1 MSELNGARSARRRQ
15 PLSSQALSLF
25 VGRHWPRDA
34 SPVPVPSVLFC
45 LTSAALPVM
54 NPTQPTADDPA
65 SSKPM
70 PKPAPVTP
78 SLSRSR
84 AIKLALWGAA
94 LLVVFAKPLWDLF
107 RLALAEDL
115 HSHVLL
121 IPLISGYLIHS
132 QRRQLPWQAPAS
144 QGLAS
149 ELHFSGWQW
158 RALRSSAVEGSSTP
172 RGWPP

>member
-1 MSELNGARSARRRQ
+1 
-15 PLSSQALSLF
+15 
-25 VGRHWPRDA
+25 
-34 SPVPVPSVLFC
+34 
-45 LTSAALPVM
+45 M

-78 SLSRSR
+78 WLCGRR

-132 QRRQLPWQAPAS
+132 QRRQLPWQAPTS
-144 QGLAS
+144 QGLALATS
-149 ELHFSGWQW
+149 FSGWQW
-158 RALRSSAVEGSSTP
+158 RVWR
-172 RGWPP
+172 